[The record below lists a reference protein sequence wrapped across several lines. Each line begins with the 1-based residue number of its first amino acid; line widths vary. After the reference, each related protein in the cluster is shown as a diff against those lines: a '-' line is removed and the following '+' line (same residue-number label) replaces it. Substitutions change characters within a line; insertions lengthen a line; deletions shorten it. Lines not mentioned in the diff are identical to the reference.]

1 MAGGGDKVW
10 APMWAGEQA
19 MGTSV
24 HFWGSRRGGRDDD
37 DDDDEGIF
45 RLNMPACACTN
56 MHISKHKNWG
66 LFYAHKSELYQVY
79 TWQVSFNKQQ
89 LYGFM
94 GITYEQSYYVY

>member
-1 MAGGGDKVW
+1 
-10 APMWAGEQA
+10 
-19 MGTSV
+19 MGTYVSGGAGDGHV
-24 HFWGSRRGGRDDD
+24 GAFLRIEEGGRDD

-45 RLNMPACACTN
+45 RLNMPVCACTN